1 VPVYEYVCSNCGER
15 TDILQSVNDPTPQ
28 FCPSC
33 GAEGTLRK
41 AFAPPMIVFKGSGWA
56 KKDRSVA
63 RSKRPS
69 EVASGS
75 GDGAAGGSAAT
86 GEGNGAA
93 AGDTAATR
101 DTAATGSKPAERDTS
116 GAPST
121 AGPSAPRKGGD
132 RRSSRTGPSED

>member
-1 VPVYEYVCSNCGER
+1 MPVYEYVCSNCGER

-63 RSKRPS
+63 RSKRPA
-69 EVASGS
+69 EAASGS
-75 GDGAAGGSAAT
+75 GDGAT
-86 GEGNGAA
+86 GASAA
-93 AGDTAATR
+93 AGDGNGSTTADTAATR
-101 DTAATGSKPAERDTS
+101 DTAATGTKAAERDTS

-121 AGPSAPRKGGD
+121 AGSAAPRKGD
-132 RRSSRTGPSED
+132 RKSSRSGPSED